1 MEDKGPTN
9 FIFYWRIFVIT
20 NVGTKEKWLEVKYL
34 LWADFCYFRVR
45 YNGEKL
51 ASLRQWRPVHF
62 GSKQPNADTSKSS
75 LSRELR
81 SEWASKLMNA
91 SDHASKASR
100 VEQANELVL
109 QANEQKNEWMG
120 KGPRT
125 YVRIPG
131 SSELI

>member
-1 MEDKGPTN
+1 
-9 FIFYWRIFVIT
+9 
-20 NVGTKEKWLEVKYL
+20 
-34 LWADFCYFRVR
+34 
-45 YNGEKL
+45 
-51 ASLRQWRPVHF
+51 
-62 GSKQPNADTSKSS
+62 
-75 LSRELR
+75 
-81 SEWASKLMNA
+81 MNA

-125 YVRIPG
+125 FVQIPG